1 MADTPGGQR
10 HSVPLSA
17 DLVQDPRE
25 RAERES
31 LNALRQFDQGVE
43 IIRQHVEDGQPFRL
57 RPSAV
62 LGLHR
67 VALDGLSLY
76 AGNFRP
82 AGIAIEGSVHEPI
95 GAHMVPEAV
104 EEMCDYVNESW
115 ASATALHLAA
125 YVMWRL
131 NWIHPFADGNG
142 RTSRI
147 LSYVVLCI
155 RLGYLL
161 PGTKTIPDQI
171 TANRQPYF
179 EALDAAD
186 AACRDGQID
195 VTAMEALLEDLLA
208 AQLYSVVESAG
219 GNVSDDS

>member
-1 MADTPGGQR
+1 MADEKAGRR

-17 DLVQDPRE
+17 DLIKDPKE

-31 LNALRQFDQGVE
+31 YNALRQFDEGLA
-43 IIRQHVEDGQPFRL
+43 IIRQHIEGGRGFRL
-57 RPSAV
+57 RPSII

-67 VALDGLSLY
+67 TALDGLSLY

-82 AGIAIEGSVHEPI
+82 AGIAIEGSSHEPV
-95 GAHMVPEAV
+95 GAHLVPEAI
-104 EEMCDYVNESW
+104 EDMCDYVNENW
-115 ASATALHLAA
+115 DGATALHLAA

-147 LSYVVLCI
+147 LSYVVLNI

-161 PGTKTIPDQI
+161 PGTDTIPDQI

-186 AACRDGQID
+186 AADREGRID
-195 VTAMEALLEDLLA
+195 VSAMELLLEDLLA
-208 AQLYSVVESAG
+208 TQLYSVVESAG
-219 GNVSDDS
+219 GNHPGS

>member
-1 MADTPGGQR
+1 MADGPEGRR
-10 HSVPLSA
+10 HSIPLSA
-17 DLVQDPRE
+17 DLIRDQQI

-31 LNALRQFDQGVE
+31 LNALRQFDHGIE
-43 IIRQHVEDGQPFRL
+43 IIRQHVEDGRPFRL
-57 RPSAV
+57 RPSIL
-62 LGLHR
+62 LGVHR
-67 VALDGLSLY
+67 VALDGLSQY

-82 AGIAIEGSVHEPI
+82 ADIAIEGSAHQPI
-95 GAHMVPEAV
+95 GAHLVPAAV
-104 EEMCDYVNESW
+104 EDMCDYVNDSW
-115 ASATALHLAA
+115 NSANALHLGA

-147 LSYVVLCI
+147 ASYIVLSI

-179 EALDAAD
+179 EALENAD
-186 AACRDGQID
+186 AACQAGHID
-195 VTAMEALLEDLLA
+195 VSAMEQLLEDMLA

-219 GNVSDDS
+219 GNPAG